1 MENSRA
7 AKRSLTEGEATGV
20 STGVAEARS
29 RAAGSG
35 LRRSPRT
42 PGDGVGVTRRSAG
55 AAGRIPRRSPRTPGG
70 AAGVTGHNAGAARTS
85 GEPTS
90 KRQRADIRASSPAE
104 DTTPAIPHTYDDIDK
119 REGPIGVLRAL
130 SETYGSEF
138 VDVNQAFMAARK
150 SFSRAKYEEV
160 MAYFKMDVDLEEPLK
175 NWKEL
180 DVPEVCLPESVL
192 QDISMHI
199 YRSYATHGSP
209 SDLNNDAA
217 AAAFLPGPF
226 QCLTCLFGG
235 ILKDR
240 PEQHIPGT
248 TLSGGG
254 RVDVEIFGRDTA
266 CTLLQLKHREHADFL
281 QKIAQACCELFATWQ
296 LNRRNNKDATVKE
309 PAPLIPVYTIL
320 CDDDMT
326 YFLAYDGKDFRR
338 RILSGVPLVS
348 SVEEHVWASV
358 QVAQHIFAVLME
370 EYNNV
375 LRLYSEHRGHI
386 GDTTTAA
393 PFECASSMGWADASK
408 LGWQSAQYFR
418 RAHDIKSEVAAQKGL
433 DLLYQSVS
441 AWPRD
446 PSRFQ
451 LFLPEAVQVSI
462 DSIMAKHRA
471 TRVDDP
477 NPDWTPPEEV
487 EDPLGFPLERP
498 AQDAVERFWSKL
510 SLPGLR
516 TKWDAVRTERRSP
529 FQVLSHFAAN
539 IEQDTMRNAVKRM
552 MDDDDLDTLLMIE
565 ALIFSQEEGHWVL

>member
-1 MENSRA
+1 M
-7 AKRSLTEGEATGV
+7 
-20 STGVAEARS
+20 
-29 RAAGSG
+29 
-35 LRRSPRT
+35 
-42 PGDGVGVTRRSAG
+42 
-55 AAGRIPRRSPRTPGG
+55 
-70 AAGVTGHNAGAARTS
+70 
-85 GEPTS
+85 
-90 KRQRADIRASSPAE
+90 
-104 DTTPAIPHTYDDIDK
+104 
-119 REGPIGVLRAL
+119 AL
-130 SETYGSEF
+130 SETHGSEF

-150 SFSRAKYEEV
+150 SFSKATYEEV

-180 DVPEVCLPESVL
+180 DVPEVRLPESVL
-192 QDISMHI
+192 QDISMYI
-199 YRSYATHGSP
+199 YRSYAIHGSP
-209 SDLNNDAA
+209 SDLNNGA
-217 AAAFLPGPF
+217 AAAFLPG
-226 QCLTCLFGG
+226 TAAT
-235 ILKDR
+235 
-240 PEQHIPGT
+240 HSGT
-248 TLSGGG
+248 TLSGGR
-254 RVDVEIFGRDTA
+254 RVDVEMFGRDTA
-266 CTLLQLKHREHADFL
+266 CTLLRESKHREHADFL
-281 QKIAQACCELFATWQ
+281 QKIAQACCELFAAWQ
-296 LNRRNNKDATVKE
+296 LNRHNNKDATVKE
-309 PAPLIPVYTIL
+309 PALLIPVYTIL
-320 CDDDMT
+320 CDGDMT

-338 RILSGVPLVS
+338 RIVPGVPLVS
-348 SVEEHVWASV
+348 SVEEHVWASL

-386 GDTTTAA
+386 GDITMAA
-393 PFECASSMGWADASK
+393 SFERASSTGWADAGK

-418 RAHDIKSEVAAQKGL
+418 RAHNIKSEVAAQKGL

-446 PSRFQ
+446 PSKFQ